1 MLPNFLLN
9 KGRIIVIEGTDKVGK
24 TTQSKMLMKYLN
36 QSGKNCS
43 ILNFPDYTTPIGLE
57 IRAFLDRKRDYPNEL
72 KHMLLSANRWE
83 KKKEI
88 EIARDN
94 GTILIMNRYYQSN
107 LVYGISNGLDL
118 RWLLNLD
125 HGIPREDLVIILK
138 AKPFIIQ
145 ERPVSNHDLFEKDQE
160 LLFRVHENYHELA
173 KLFKW
178 KEINGE
184 RTIEHVHKDVLKLVN
199 EVLPNKLS

>member
-1 MLPNFLLN
+1 M
-9 KGRIIVIEGTDKVGK
+9 V
-24 TTQSKMLMKYLN
+24 Q
-36 QSGKNCS
+36 
-43 ILNFPDYTTPIGLE
+43 
-57 IRAFLDRKRDYPNEL
+57 
-72 KHMLLSANRWE
+72 
-83 KKKEI
+83 
-88 EIARDN
+88 
-94 GTILIMNRYYQSN
+94 ILIMNRYYQSN

-125 HGIPREDLVIILK
+125 QGIPREDLVIILK
-138 AKPFIIQ
+138 AKPLIIQ

-178 KEINGE
+178 NEINGE
-184 RTIEHVHKDVLKLVN
+184 RSIEHVHKDVLKLVN

>member
-1 MLPNFLLN
+1 MLRNFLL
-9 KGRIIVIEGTDKVGK
+9 KDGRIIVIEGTDKVGK
-24 TTQSKMLMKYLN
+24 TTQSKMLMKHLK

-43 ILNFPDYTTPIGLE
+43 ILNFPDYNTPIGLE
-57 IRAFLDRKRDYPNEL
+57 IHAFLDRKRDYPNEV

-88 EIARDN
+88 EIARDK

-118 RWLLNLD
+118 RWLQNLD
-125 HGIPREDLVIILK
+125 QGIPREDLVIILN
-138 AKPFIIQ
+138 AKPFILQ
-145 ERPVSNHDLFEKDQE
+145 ERPVTNHDLFEKDQE
-160 LLFRVHENYHELA
+160 LLYTVHENYHKLA

-184 RTIEHVHKDVLKLVN
+184 RSIKHVHKDVLKLVN
-199 EVLPNKLS
+199 EVLQN

>member
-24 TTQSKMLMKYLN
+24 TTQSKMLMKHLK

-43 ILNFPDYTTPIGLE
+43 ILNFPDYRTPIGLE

-125 HGIPREDLVIILK
+125 QGIPREDLVIILK

-178 KEINGE
+178 NEINGE
-184 RTIEHVHKDVLKLVN
+184 RSIEHVHNDVLKLVN

>member
-24 TTQSKMLMKYLN
+24 TTQSKMLMKYLK

-43 ILNFPDYTTPIGLE
+43 ILNFPDYSTPIGLE
-57 IRAFLDRKRDYPNEL
+57 IRAFLDHKRDYPNEL

-125 HGIPREDLVIILK
+125 QGIPREDLVIILK

-178 KEINGE
+178 NEINGE
-184 RTIEHVHKDVLKLVN
+184 RSIEYVHNDVLKLVN